1 MSVNLNSIALTG
13 IDAAEAQIGAVESNI
28 ANASN
33 PNYSVESVNLAALPG
48 PNGDGA
54 GVEVLGTV
62 SAQAPLLTQQINQN
76 QSSLNFNNA
85 YTQVAQIAQNA
96 ISPSSGNTLAT
107 ALENLFN
114 SFTNLSATPEDSTA
128 RQAVIGAAG
137 TFAQTAQQISSQL
150 GAAASSELSG
160 LDPLVDQVNQAASQI
175 AQLNGEITAAQAAN
189 AGNAPALLDQ
199 RDALVN
205 QLAGSIGATAD
216 ANGNVSVGGI
226 PLVSGTNAL
235 TLTTTGSGAATTLQV
250 SLANGSL
257 QIPVGQLGGTIGG
270 MLAGAASVSNL
281 QSQLNSAVTSIAT
294 AINTQQQAGYGLD
307 GSTNNPLFL
316 IPGGDGPITLNPAIT
331 TQNLAAASS
340 AAGVPGDGSNATAL
354 AAIAN
359 QAGVD
364 GAFPNSTPTDVLNQ
378 TVSALGVS
386 LQSATT
392 AQTNTSATLQSLQ
405 QLQSSITGVSLNDQL
420 TNLVQY
426 QNALE
431 AAGRALQASSD
442 MTTFLMQVLGQ

>member
-1 MSVNLNSIALTG
+1 MSVSLSSIALSG
-13 IDAAEAQIGAVESNI
+13 IQAAEAEIAAVQSNI

-33 PNYSVESVNLAALPG
+33 PNYSAESVNLAALPG
-48 PNGDGA
+48 PDGDGA
-54 GVEVLGTV
+54 GVQVLGTFN
-62 SAQAPLLTQQINQN
+62 AQAPLLTQQINQN
-76 QSSLNFNNA
+76 QSSLNFNTA
-85 YTQVAQIAQNA
+85 FTQVGQVAQNA

-114 SFTNLSATPEDSTA
+114 SFTNLSATPEDPAA

-150 GAAASSELSG
+150 NTAASSELSG
-160 LDPLVDQVNQAASQI
+160 LNPLVDQVNQDASQI
-175 AQLNGEITAAQAAN
+175 AQLNGEITAAQTAN

-199 RDALVN
+199 RDALIN

-226 PLVSGTNAL
+226 PLVSGTTAL
-235 TLTTTGSGAATTLQV
+235 ALSTTGSGASTTLQV
-250 SLANGSL
+250 SLADGSI
-257 QIPVGQLGGTIGG
+257 QIPVGELGGTIGG
-270 MLAGAASVSNL
+270 MLAGAASVNNI

-307 GSTNNPLFL
+307 GSTNNALFL
-316 IPGGDGPITLNPAIT
+316 IPGGDGPIALNPAIT

-364 GAFPNSTPTDVLNQ
+364 GSFPGSTPGE
-378 TVSALGVS
+378 ALTQIISGFGVS
-386 LQSATT
+386 LQSALS

-420 TNLVQY
+420 TQLIQY

-431 AAGRALQASSD
+431 AAGRALQTAND
-442 MTTFLMQVLGQ
+442 MTSFLMQEIGQ